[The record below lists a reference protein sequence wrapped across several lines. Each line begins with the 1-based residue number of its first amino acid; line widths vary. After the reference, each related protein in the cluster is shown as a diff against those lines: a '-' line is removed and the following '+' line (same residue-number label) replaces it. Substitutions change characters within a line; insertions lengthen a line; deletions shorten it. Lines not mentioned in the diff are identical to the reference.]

1 VDTDVTRPRIEGFT
15 GMVRISAIFIATC
28 MVLIA
33 ASVGFVLYLRF
44 GLTGAE
50 SALAGLGILTALA
63 VYNAI
68 AARKADRLEASNQ
81 LANLARS
88 SGDLA
93 RQLAE
98 FGRRLSTLEVRVDSV
113 IDRALATAQPLAAE
127 IEELSTLVK
136 QLADSV
142 AVHEAAI
149 NNVVAAN
156 ERRSQETAATEVAA
170 AAAAPPSPVAAAP
183 AAAAAPISVA
193 APSIAAAAPAPVAP
207 PVSIER
213 NVPAFA
219 GLDRDGIIAA
229 IRRAIEGSK
238 IDLFLQPVVT
248 LPQRKV
254 RYYEAL
260 SRLKADNGDLVPAED
275 FLDYAE
281 AGALMPGLD
290 HLSVL
295 RCVQVVRR
303 LLLKNRDIG
312 LFCNV
317 SSATLADA
325 GFLKLLE
332 FLDANRAIA
341 PALVFEFTQSA
352 VRAMGPIEHESLAA
366 LAERGFRFSI
376 DNLTDL
382 RLDARELNERGFRF
396 VKAPA
401 ALLFNRVSVVST
413 DIHPADFSDLLGR
426 FGIDLIADR
435 IETESTVV
443 DLLDYDVRFG
453 QGLLFSAPRPVR
465 LEALQGDAPAKDSPL
480 ASVAPAGEPPPASSG
495 HLAQLARAFSRRV

>member
-1 VDTDVTRPRIEGFT
+1 
-15 GMVRISAIFIATC
+15 MVRISAIFIAAC

-33 ASVGFVLYLRF
+33 GSLGFVVYLRF
-44 GLTGAE
+44 GFTGAE
-50 SALAGLGILTALA
+50 SALVGLGTLTALA

-68 AARKADRLEASNQ
+68 AARKHDRLEASNQ
-81 LANLARS
+81 LSNLARG

-98 FGRRLSTLEVRVDSV
+98 FGRRLSAIEAKTDTV
-113 IDRALATAQPLAAE
+113 IDRALATAQPLASE

-142 AVHEAAI
+142 AAHEVALHESVRI
-149 NNVVAAN
+149 DDRGSDHRPSVVSAEPVPAPG
-156 ERRSQETAATEVAA
+156 TMAAATSQGPA
-170 AAAAPPSPVAAAP
+170 AAAAPPAGPN
-183 AAAAAPISVA
+183 
-193 APSIAAAAPAPVAP
+193 AAPAPPAP
-207 PVSIER
+207 PKV
-213 NVPAFA
+213 AGFA

-229 IRRAIEGSK
+229 IKSAVDGSRIE
-238 IDLFLQPVVT
+238 LYLQPVVT

-260 SRLKADNGDLVPAED
+260 SRLKSETGDLVAAGD
-275 FLDYAE
+275 FLSYAE
-281 AGALMPGLD
+281 AGALMPKLD
-290 HLSVL
+290 DLSVL

-312 LFCNV
+312 LFCNL
-317 SSATLADA
+317 SGATLTNS
-325 GFLKLLE
+325 GFSKFLE
-332 FLDANRAIA
+332 FMEANRAIA
-341 PALVFEFTQSA
+341 PALMFEFTQSA

-366 LAERGFRFSI
+366 LAERGFRFSM

-382 RLDARELNERGFRF
+382 RVDARELNERGFRF

-401 ALLFNRVSVVST
+401 ALLFNRVSVAST

-426 FGIDLIADR
+426 FGIDLIAER
-435 IETESTVV
+435 IESESTVV

-453 QGLLFSAPRPVR
+453 QGFLFSPPRPVR
-465 LEALQGDAPAKDSPL
+465 AEALQGNGAETAAAASGAAPKEQAAKP
-480 ASVAPAGEPPPASSG
+480 GN
-495 HLAQLARAFSRRV
+495 LAQLARAGIGRG

>member
-1 VDTDVTRPRIEGFT
+1 
-15 GMVRISAIFIATC
+15 MVRISAIFIAAC
-28 MVLIA
+28 MLLIA
-33 ASVGFVLYLRF
+33 GSIGVVVYLRF
-44 GLTGAE
+44 GFTGAE
-50 SALAGLGILTALA
+50 SALVALGALTALA

-68 AARKADRLEASNQ
+68 AARKHDRVEATNQ
-81 LANLARS
+81 LANLARG

-98 FGRRLSTLEVRVDSV
+98 FSRRLSTMEGKVDSV

-142 AVHEAAI
+142 AAHDAAL
-149 NNVVAAN
+149 NAGRGPAVGA
-156 ERRSQETAATEVAA
+156 SAA
-170 AAAAPPSPVAAAP
+170 AAAAAP
-183 AAAAAPISVA
+183 AAAAESVA
-193 APSIAAAAPAPVAP
+193 APVAPGGAPVPAA
-207 PVSIER
+207 SIER
-213 NVPAFA
+213 KIAAFA

-229 IRRAIEGSK
+229 IARAIDASRF
-238 IDLFLQPVVT
+238 DLYLQPVVT

-260 SRLKADNGDLVPAED
+260 SRLKADNGDHVAASD
-275 FLDYAE
+275 FLPYAE
-281 AGALMPGLD
+281 AGALMPKLD
-290 HLSVL
+290 HLSAL

-312 LFCNV
+312 LFCNLAG
-317 SSATLADA
+317 ATLTDS
-325 GFLKLLE
+325 GFPKFLE
-332 FLDANRAIA
+332 FMEANRAIA

-366 LAERGFRFSI
+366 LAERGFRFSM

-382 RLDARELNERGFRF
+382 RVDARELNERGFRF
-396 VKAPA
+396 IKATPT
-401 ALLFNRVSVVST
+401 LLFNRVGVAST

-426 FGIDLIADR
+426 FGIDLVAER
-435 IETESTVV
+435 IENETTVV

-453 QGLLFSAPRPVR
+453 QGFLFSPPRPVR
-465 LEALQGDAPAKDSPL
+465 AEALQGGDGRDAAAAGAAAEAAPAP
-480 ASVAPAGEPPPASSG
+480 GG
-495 HLAQLARAFSRRV
+495 NLAQLARAGMRRS

>member
-1 VDTDVTRPRIEGFT
+1 
-15 GMVRISAIFIATC
+15 MVRISAIFIAAC

-33 ASVGFVLYLRF
+33 GSIGVVVYLRF
-44 GLTGAE
+44 GFTGAE
-50 SALAGLGILTALA
+50 SALVALGTLTALA

-68 AARKADRLEASNQ
+68 AARKNDRLEASNQ
-81 LANLARS
+81 LANLARG
-88 SGDLA
+88 SGELA

-98 FGRRLSTLEVRVDSV
+98 FGRRLGAMEGKVDTV

-127 IEELSTLVK
+127 IEELSSLVK

-142 AVHEAAI
+142 AAHEAALA
-149 NNVVAAN
+149 V
-156 ERRSQETAATEVAA
+156 ERQPV
-170 AAAAPPSPVAAAP
+170 AAPPPPAANGSAAMAAP
-183 AAAAAPISVA
+183 ESAIAVPAA
-193 APSIAAAAPAPVAP
+193 VAP
-207 PVSIER
+207 PVAVAVEPTPATPGAPPAPAER
-213 NVPAFA
+213 KIAAFA

-229 IRRAIEGSK
+229 IARAIDASK
-238 IDLFLQPVVT
+238 IDLYLQPVVT

-260 SRLKADNGDLVPAED
+260 SRLRVDNGELVEAAD
-275 FLDYAE
+275 FLPYAE
-281 AGALMPGLD
+281 AGALMPRLD

-312 LFCNV
+312 LFCNL
-317 SSATLADA
+317 SGATLTDA
-325 GFLKLLE
+325 GFPKFLE
-332 FLDANRAIA
+332 FMEANRAIA
-341 PALVFEFTQSA
+341 PSLVFEFTQSA

-382 RLDARELNERGFRF
+382 RADARELNERGFRF

-401 ALLFNRVSVVST
+401 ALLFNRMSVVST

-426 FGIDLIADR
+426 FGIDLIAEH
-435 IETESTVV
+435 IENESTVV

-453 QGLLFSAPRPVR
+453 QGFLFSPPRPVR
-465 LEALQGDAPAKDSPL
+465 AEALQGG
-480 ASVAPAGEPPPASSG
+480 AGELREATTAPSQVAG
-495 HLAQLARAFSRRV
+495 DAAGGNLAQLARAGMRRS